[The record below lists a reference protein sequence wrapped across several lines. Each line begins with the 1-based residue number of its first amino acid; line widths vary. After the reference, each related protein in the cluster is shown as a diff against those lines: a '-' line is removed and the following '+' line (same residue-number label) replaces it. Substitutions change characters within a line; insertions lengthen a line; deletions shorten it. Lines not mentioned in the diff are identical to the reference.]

1 MRGKQGRR
9 RAQSSAQTRSGPS
22 ARGGFA
28 DLESVRRFDTS
39 SVARPIDPRQRRL
52 DEVALAKRYDVGR
65 VIAEGGMG
73 EVRLAEDKYIGREVA
88 LKMMLPEA
96 QQDPS
101 LRLRFE
107 REARIQGQLEHPSVV
122 PVYDLGTGRDGSV
135 CFSMKRVRGLTLE
148 QIIEQLRQGDPAVA
162 ETYSTHRLLLA
173 FSTACLAI
181 EYAHQHNVVHR
192 DLKPSNIILGQ
203 FGEVY
208 VLDWGVA
215 KVLGPTAD
223 PFLVTGESDDEEDG
237 TEADEADGHV
247 ATAAGTLL
255 GTPGYMSPE
264 QVSAALETIDTRSDV
279 YALGA
284 VLFEL
289 LTLEPLHQGDD
300 LERLFLSTLK
310 GADVRAKCG

>member
-1 MRGKQGRR
+1 
-9 RAQSSAQTRSGPS
+9 
-22 ARGGFA
+22 
-28 DLESVRRFDTS
+28 
-39 SVARPIDPRQRRL
+39 
-52 DEVALAKRYDVGR
+52 
-65 VIAEGGMG
+65 MG